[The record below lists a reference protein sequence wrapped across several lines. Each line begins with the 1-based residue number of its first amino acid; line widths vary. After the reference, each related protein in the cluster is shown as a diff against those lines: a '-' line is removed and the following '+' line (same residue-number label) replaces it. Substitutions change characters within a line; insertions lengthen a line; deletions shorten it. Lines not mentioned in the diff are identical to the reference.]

1 MQTSISRTTSR
12 VVFVV
17 LQIVVVVFESD
28 NQNQILIICKTD
40 D

>member
-12 VVFVV
+12 VVFVG

-28 NQNQILIICKTD
+28 TTVFS
-40 D
+40 